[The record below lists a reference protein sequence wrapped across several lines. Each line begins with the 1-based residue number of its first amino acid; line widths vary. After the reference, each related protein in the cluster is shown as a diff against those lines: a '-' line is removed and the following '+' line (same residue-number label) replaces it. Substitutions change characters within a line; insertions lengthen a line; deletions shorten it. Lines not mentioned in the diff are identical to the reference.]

1 MQDEKLELLG
11 HLARTGVLPEG
22 AALEE
27 VLNLTVEDILR
38 RRLQT
43 IVYKKGLA
51 RTFIFIFDSFC
62 IPRMWRCIILF
73 P

>member
-1 MQDEKLELLG
+1 MDQMQDEKLELLG

-43 IVYKKGLA
+43 IVYKKV
-51 RTFIFIFDSFC
+51 
-62 IPRMWRCIILF
+62 
-73 P
+73 